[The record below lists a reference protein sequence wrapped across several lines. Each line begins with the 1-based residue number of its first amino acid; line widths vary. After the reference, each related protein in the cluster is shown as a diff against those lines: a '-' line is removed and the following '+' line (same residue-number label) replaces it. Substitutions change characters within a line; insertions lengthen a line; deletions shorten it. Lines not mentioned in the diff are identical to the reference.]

1 MIKIDGKHIEV
12 VNTITDIMVNKIKKN
27 GAKKIEFM
35 DDDNTTVT
43 MWLTP
48 EVLEKL
54 ARTVRP

>member
-12 VNTITDIMVNKIKKN
+12 VNTITDIMANKIKKN